1 MQSYLEASF
10 LLWLRQHRI
19 PEPQQQFRFNQT
31 RRWKFDF
38 AWTASKFAVEVEG
51 MGRKDGGPS
60 SHRTRAGFLKDCAKY
75 ESAMRLGW
83 TVYRV
88 PGPWIANSKRHI
100 WRAETLETIKI
111 MLGFKPKP

>member
-1 MQSYLEASF
+1 MQSYLEASL

-31 RRWKFDF
+31 RRWKPRFC
-38 AWTASKFAVEVEG
+38 
-51 MGRKDGGPS
+51 M
-60 SHRTRAGFLKDCAKY
+60 AGFEGSPSKLKAWGVRTVGPQVIVPGPGSSRTAEKY

-88 PGPWIANSKRHI
+88 PGTMDRK
-100 WRAETLETIKI
+100 
-111 MLGFKPKP
+111 